1 MSGREG
7 KLTLLVSSTSLESKE
22 GAVDD
27 LGYPVDAKSEE
38 KVPLVERTWSET
50 KQYLLLSF

>member
-1 MSGREG
+1 M
-7 KLTLLVSSTSLESKE
+7 LLVSNTSLDSKE